1 MEFKEICAINQP
13 QTLTSSTDGERLLA
27 VARLRVRILSR
38 AFFVLLFLVALR
50 YDAIEWAGPFSGV
63 KASCYKS
70 LKKML
75 KRGIEL
81 DTP

>member
-50 YDAIEWAGPFSGV
+50 YDAIEWAGQFSSRLRETRPID
-63 KASCYKS
+63 ASE
-70 LKKML
+70 
-75 KRGIEL
+75 R
-81 DTP
+81 